1 MSLQN
6 LERLLSKVSAEPADH
21 RDQEFGIMVCEE
33 ALVAARAG
41 NYGIGAIIVNPQG
54 DVIERGNNQAFYPK
68 FRSDLH
74 AEMVVMN
81 SFEKRFPEVDNMR
94 GYTLV
99 CSLESCPMCVAR
111 LLITGVQTV
120 KFLVHDE
127 LGGMVTHLH
136 RLPEAWKRLAERTE
150 FVLADVSQELRQFA
164 LDVFLVNLEHLRRKL
179 WSR

>member
-6 LERLLSKVSAEPADH
+6 LEHLLSKISTEHSAQ
-21 RDQEFGIMVCEE
+21 RDQEFGIMVCKE
-33 ALVAARAG
+33 ALIAARAG
-41 NYGIGAIIVNPQG
+41 NYGIGAILINPQG
-54 DVIERGNNQAFYPK
+54 EIIERGHNQAFYPQ

-81 SFEKRFPEVDNMR
+81 SFEKRFPEVNNMR
-94 GYTLV
+94 GFTLV

-120 KFLVHDE
+120 KFLVNDD

-136 RLPEAWKRLAERTE
+136 HLPKAWRRLAERTK

-164 LDVFLVNLEHLRRKL
+164 LDVFLLNLDSLRKKL